1 MVVGFDFILMSAL
14 TFRTRVM
21 SVVCYS
27 SFVDN
32 KQSQIKRKLESIFEK
47 YNVSK
52 SFQESIKEMMKALS
66 KKTFTPDDKAW

>member
-1 MVVGFDFILMSAL
+1 MHNVYVVF
-14 TFRTRVM
+14 
-21 SVVCYS
+21 YS

-52 SFQESIKEMMKALS
+52 SFQESIEEMMKALS

>member
-1 MVVGFDFILMSAL
+1 MRNVYVVF
-14 TFRTRVM
+14 
-21 SVVCYS
+21 YS

-52 SFQESIKEMMKALS
+52 SFQESIEEMMKTLS

>member
-1 MVVGFDFILMSAL
+1 MHNVYVVF
-14 TFRTRVM
+14 
-21 SVVCYS
+21 YS

-52 SFQESIKEMMKALS
+52 SFQESIEEMMKTLS